1 MDNPEKL
8 RLHAA
13 APPSPGGQ
21 HGSQHNS
28 QERQLEALN
37 EIARIATLDLEL
49 RPMLQRITDALAR
62 HFDWQLV
69 ALVNRRADG
78 FVCEAVTSTV
88 PTQIHVGYTRP
99 LGTGVVGEVAKTMQ
113 PILIDDVRLHANF
126 VDTTDGVLSEI
137 CVPVK
142 HKGSLVGVLNIE
154 STRLAAFHGQLPLLE
169 TVADQIAGAI
179 ASARMYKELK
189 ERARLLEMMSDVSR
203 TALEAE
209 NLQEFLVRVVNFVHE
224 TLSPEIVS
232 IRLYD
237 AARKEYVRAAD
248 AGIDSHQT
256 DDQRWPI
263 SMGVIGRAFRTGET
277 QLVRDV
283 TTDPDYIMGNPT
295 VIAELVVP
303 IRLREELLG
312 VFNVET
318 SSTDMFRDENVIA
331 FESIA
336 HQIAGALH
344 LFRTNEELREARRGQ
359 QEANINLARMVEK
372 YEDISAHDRLT
383 GLHNRLHFDSV
394 FPVEWRRAAR
404 TRFPL
409 SLLLA
414 DIDSFKAYN
423 DAHGHLAGDECLK
436 AVATAIAQTIHRA
449 GDVVV
454 RYGGEEFAVLLPHT
468 DSDAAR
474 VVAETIRQRV
484 ASLGIHNP
492 TVAGEKLTISIGVAT
507 AIPDGDERNSTSL
520 VDAADRALYA
530 AKRSGRN
537 RVVVRQ

>member
-1 MDNPEKL
+1 MDSPEKL
-8 RLHAA
+8 RLPVA
-13 APPSPGGQ
+13 APPSPAEH
-21 HGSQHNS
+21 HGSQHSS

-78 FVCEAVTSTV
+78 FVCEAVTTTV
-88 PTQIHVGYTRP
+88 PTRVHVGYSRP
-99 LGTGVVGEVAKTMQ
+99 LGTGVVGEVVKTMQ

-142 HKGSLVGVLNIE
+142 HKGALVGVLNIE
-154 STRLAAFHGQLPLLE
+154 STRLAAFRGQLPLLE

-179 ASARMYKELK
+179 ASARMYEELK
-189 ERARLLEMMSDVSR
+189 ARARLLEMMSDVSR

-209 NLQEFLVRVVNFVHE
+209 NLQEFLIRVVNFVRE

-256 DDQRWPI
+256 GDQRWPV

-283 TTDPDYIMGNPT
+283 TADPDYIMGNPT
-295 VIAELVVP
+295 VVAELVVP
-303 IRLREELLG
+303 IRLRGELLG

-318 SSTDMFRDENVIA
+318 SSTDMFRDENVLA

-409 SLLLA
+409 SLLVA
-414 DIDSFKAYN
+414 DIDAFKAYN

-436 AVATAIAQTIHRA
+436 AVATAIAQTVHRA

-454 RYGGEEFAVLLPHT
+454 RYGGEEFAILLPHT

-474 VVAETIRQRV
+474 VVAETIRHRV

-492 TVAGEKLTISIGVAT
+492 TVPGEKLTISIGVAT